1 MSQSETPLSHEV
13 RFKVPLPI
21 VVPLGALVAIALVTF
36 GMSRILLSVPKEVA
50 VIVAIA
56 IGANILIACAF
67 IANRPAHARASWA
80 ELAIVAAYPLVIGIV
95 LANLGLGADH
105 SAGETAGGESEA
117 TAAEGGAAGGGGTT
131 VTAANVAFDTETLE
145 LEAKTESTIPFKN
158 EDTAEHNIAIYEDDT
173 ASKELFKGE
182 IIPGGQE
189 TAYQVPALPKG
200 EYYFQCDLHPGMNGT
215 VTVQ

>member
-1 MSQSETPLSHEV
+1 MSQSETPLTHEV

-21 VVPLGALVAIALVTF
+21 VVPVGALLAIAVVTF

-67 IANRPAHARASWA
+67 IANRPAHARSSWA

-95 LANLGLGADH
+95 LANLGLGAGH
-105 SAGETAGGESEA
+105 AAGEVAEGGSEA
-117 TAAEGGAAGGGGTT
+117 AAAEGGAGGTE
-131 VTAANVAFDTETLE
+131 VTAANVAFDTDTLE
-145 LEAKTESTIPFKN
+145 LEAKTEATIPFKN
-158 EDTAEHNIAIYEDDT
+158 EDTAEHNIAIYEDDS
-173 ASKELFKGE
+173 AAKELFKGD

-189 TAYQVPALPKG
+189 TTYQVPPLPKG
-200 EYYFQCDLHPGMNGT
+200 EYYFQCDVHPAMNGT